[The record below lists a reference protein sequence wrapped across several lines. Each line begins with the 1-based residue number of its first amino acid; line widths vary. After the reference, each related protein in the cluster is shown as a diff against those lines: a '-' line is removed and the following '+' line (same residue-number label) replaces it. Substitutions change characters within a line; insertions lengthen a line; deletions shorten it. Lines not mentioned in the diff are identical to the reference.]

1 MAWLAILSALAGG
14 VAVAGF
20 LERSW
25 SWPVRVAA
33 GVPLGLA
40 VLGLTG
46 FPLASRLGL
55 GRPALLGAS
64 LLTLLPALALLVP
77 RLRAAWW
84 PPAGDAPRRQ
94 AWVETLAFVLAGLAF
109 VMVMERAMLSSERG
123 GIAIGAEHN
132 YGDLP
137 FHLAVVSGFAWGDN
151 YPPEHPELAGA
162 RLTYPFLLDFG
173 AAQLV
178 AGGLS
183 LHDSLRVQNA
193 LLALALLVLVRLWA
207 LSHTGDRRAALFA
220 PALLLLSGGL
230 GFVAFAQDALGS
242 GRGLGLLLDL
252 PRDYTIWREGTL
264 RFGNVVTTML
274 IPQRALLLGL
284 PLTLM
289 TWTLLWRAV
298 DPRADPA
305 LARRR
310 GCCAGLVAG
319 LLPLAHAHCYAV
331 ALAVGGALLLLFP
344 ARRPATGRFLA
355 TAVLVGG
362 PQAAWLARGS
372 TLEAGGFL
380 GLAFGWDHGA
390 LPPLWFWL
398 INAGPFLAL
407 WLVALLRPGWS
418 TRAQQLFAL
427 PFACCFLVPNLLRLS
442 PWIWDNV
449 KFLVHWYAGALPL
462 VALAV
467 ARLSRRGPRGRAAAA
482 ALALALTAAGALDVW
497 RTGSRQ
503 LSYRLYDREAVEF
516 AREIAR
522 RTPTAARFVQLPT
535 FNSPIF
541 LAGRRS
547 LLGYPG
553 HIWSQGLAAGTRE
566 EDVRAIY
573 AGGPRAVALLRGYQ
587 VSFVILGPQELG
599 ALPVDLAFFQS
610 LPVVVQVGPWRLF
623 DARGLTASVPGP
635 PPPDPSGPGGG

>member
-14 VAVAGF
+14 TALAGF

-25 SWPVRVAA
+25 GWPVRVAA

-55 GRPALLGAS
+55 GTPALLGAAA
-64 LLTLLPALALLVP
+64 LTLLPALALLAP
-77 RLRAAWW
+77 RLRASWW
-84 PPAGDAPRRQ
+84 PPAAHRPRRRG
-94 AWVETLAFVLAGLAF
+94 WVEAAAFALAGLAF
-109 VMVMERAMLSSERG
+109 VMVMDRAMLSSERG
-123 GIAIGAEHN
+123 IGFGAEHN

-137 FHLAVVSGFAWGDN
+137 FHLALVSGFAWGDN

-178 AGGLS
+178 AGGLA
-183 LHDSLRVQNA
+183 LHDSLRAQNA
-193 LLALALLVLVRLWA
+193 LLALALLVLAHLWA
-207 LSHTGDRRAALFA
+207 RSHTGDRRAALFA

-230 GFVAFAQDALGS
+230 GFVAFAQDALQS
-242 GRGLGLLLDL
+242 GRGLGLLLEL
-252 PRDYTIWREGTL
+252 PRDYTIWREGGL
-264 RFGNVVTTML
+264 RFGNLITTML

-284 PLTLM
+284 TLTLLA
-289 TWTLLWRAV
+289 WSLLWRAV
-298 DPRADPA
+298 DPQSDMA

-310 GCCAGLVAG
+310 GLCAGLVAG
-319 LLPLAHAHCYAV
+319 LLPLAHAHSYAV
-331 ALAVGGALLLLFP
+331 ALSVGGALLLLFP
-344 ARRPATGRFLA
+344 ARRPAVGRFLA
-355 TAVLVGG
+355 AALLLGG
-362 PQAAWLARGS
+362 PQAAGLAQGSALQARG
-372 TLEAGGFL
+372 FV

-398 INAGPFLAL
+398 VNAGPFLAL
-407 WLVALLRPGWS
+407 WLVALLRPGW
-418 TRAQQLFAL
+418 TARAQQRWAL

-467 ARLSRRGPRGRAAAA
+467 ARLSRRGPRGLAAAA
-482 ALALALTAAGALDVW
+482 ALALALTASGALDVW

-503 LSYRLYDREAVEF
+503 LSYQLYDREAVDF
-516 AREIAR
+516 AREITR
-522 RTPTAARFVQLPT
+522 RTPPAARFVQLPT
-535 FNSPIF
+535 FDSPVF

-553 HIWSQGLAAGTRE
+553 HIWSQGLDAGTRE

-573 AGGPRAVALLRGYQ
+573 AGGSRAITLLRRYD
-587 VSFVILGPQELG
+587 VSFAILGPQELG

-610 LPVVVQVGPWRLF
+610 LPVVVQVGRWRLF
-623 DARGLTASVPGP
+623 DVRGLTPPPAGP
-635 PPPDPSGPGGG
+635 PEPHGTGPGGE